1 MIYYFSGT
9 GNTRWVATSIA
20 NKIHCDAIDICSMA
34 FDDFD
39 HASLLSR
46 ISLDEPI
53 GFAFPIHGWQPP
65 HIVRRFVRSLPHSI
79 FASRYVFA
87 VCTGVDETGLALDI
101 FAKELNKR
109 GMKLNLTESVQMP
122 NTYVCLPFMD
132 IDPKNVEESKIK
144 AAKLQIPK
152 IAERILNR
160 KEGEYL
166 TKGSAPWFLT
176 HVIGEYFNRRMV
188 NDNKFK
194 VDLSECAHCGRC
206 HRVCPVGNIID
217 SGFMSEFTPKWKHD
231 GTCTGCLACYHG
243 CLKHGITYGD
253 ITRKRGQYRPFA
265 RLDPNQESK

>member
-1 MIYYFSGT
+1 
-9 GNTRWVATSIA
+9 
-20 NKIHCDAIDICSMA
+20 
-34 FDDFD
+34 
-39 HASLLSR
+39 
-46 ISLDEPI
+46 
-53 GFAFPIHGWQPP
+53 
-65 HIVRRFVRSLPHSI
+65 
-79 FASRYVFA
+79 
-87 VCTGVDETGLALDI
+87 
-101 FAKELNKR
+101 
-109 GMKLNLTESVQMP
+109 MKLNLTESVQMP